1 MSDSETARLLKGQPQ
16 TANWWHTVCLRY
28 RSSHFCVRSKAAII
42 ILIWNFLLTFAVT
55 SSTPLDSPPLLGLVS
70 RILILPIQF
79 GFTSVLYLFYPLAGF
94 VADVCCGRHKTVT
107 VSLWVFVV
115 GLATYVV
122 LAAIYFD
129 NPSMILVYILLP
141 VSVLLMLIGVCG
153 FQANAVQY
161 GLDQLLDSPTTC
173 LSLFIYWYFW
183 ASYVG
188 EILVKVLVY
197 CTDSRLIDFNQFG
210 TVFCVVNGVITVGI
224 VVTLSL
230 SCCKRRWF
238 VVDSGSRNPYKLV
251 YRVLRFAATNKC
263 PIQRSAFTYCE
274 DELPSRIDFGKHK
287 YGGPFTTE
295 EVEDVKTFL
304 SILSVLFAVGF
315 VFTTE
320 IAAYDVLSY
329 ATVLNLTGVT
339 DSFFS
344 LGSAPSLFVVLFI
357 SLYIFIIRPLFSYY
371 VPGLF
376 KRMGLGMVF
385 YLLAVCCRSVNEIA
399 LQIQHHNETCS
410 ERIDLNITLSS
421 SEVYPTYVTQNL
433 FCGIAFFFFY
443 PSVFEF
449 ICSQSPHAMKG
460 LLIGVYF
467 AIRGVYL
474 LFGVGIMIPFY
485 FWTTHLFSCNLAYY
499 LVNVFIAIVGLVV
512 YTVAARRYKY
522 RDRQRGDYPNIHL
535 FAEEYYG
542 NHQDEPHY
550 DFDPID

>member
-1 MSDSETARLLKGQPQ
+1 MFS
-16 TANWWHTVCLRY
+16 V
-28 RSSHFCVRSKAAII
+28 
-42 ILIWNFLLTFAVT
+42 TF
-55 SSTPLDSPPLLGLVS
+55 GC
-70 RILILPIQF
+70 
-79 GFTSVLYLFYPLAGF
+79 TSVLYLFYPLAGF

-115 GLATYVV
+115 GLATYLV
-122 LAAIYFD
+122 LIAFVFFYNSYSD
-129 NPSMILVYILLP
+129 HPSLIPKFIMPASLL
-141 VSVLLMLIGVCG
+141 LLLIGLCG
-153 FQANAVQY
+153 FQANAIQY
-161 GLDQLLDSPTTC
+161 GLDQLLDSPAAC

-188 EILVKVLVY
+188 EILGKVLLACATFHLTEV
-197 CTDSRLIDFNQFG
+197 LEFKQLG

-224 VVTLSL
+224 VVTLCL
-230 SCCKRRWF
+230 SYCKRRWF
-238 VVDSGSRNPYKLV
+238 IVDPGSRNPYKLV
-251 YRVLRFAATNKC
+251 YRVLRFAAKNKY

-304 SILSVLFAVGF
+304 NILSVLFAVGF

-385 YLLAVCCRSVNEIA
+385 YLLAVCCRSVNETVI
-399 LQIQHHNETCS
+399 QIQHHNETCS

-421 SEVYPTYVTQNL
+421 FEVYPAFVTQNL

-474 LFGVGIMIPFY
+474 LFGVGILISFY

-542 NHQDEPHY
+542 NH
-550 DFDPID
+550 

>member
-1 MSDSETARLLKGQPQ
+1 M
-16 TANWWHTVCLRY
+16 
-28 RSSHFCVRSKAAII
+28 
-42 ILIWNFLLTFAVT
+42 
-55 SSTPLDSPPLLGLVS
+55 
-70 RILILPIQF
+70 
-79 GFTSVLYLFYPLAGF
+79 LYLFYPLAGF

-115 GLATYVV
+115 GLSIYVV
-122 LAAIYFD
+122 VNAVVYFYD
-129 NPSMILVYILLP
+129 QALYVMLVSQLL
-141 VSVLLMLIGVCG
+141 LLIGVCG

-161 GLDQLLDSPTTC
+161 GLDQLLDSPAEC
-173 LSLFIYWYFW
+173 LSLFIYWYVW

-188 EILVKVLVY
+188 EGLAKALLA
-197 CTDSRLIDFNQFG
+197 CATSPLIKALDFKQFG
-210 TVFCVVNGVITVGI
+210 TVFCVVNGVFAVSIGI
-224 VVTLSL
+224 TLSL

-238 VVDSGSRNPYKLV
+238 IVDPGSRNPYKLV
-251 YRVLRFAATNKC
+251 YRVLRFAAKNKY

-320 IAAYDVLSY
+320 MAAYDVLSY
-329 ATVLNLTGVT
+329 TTVLKLS
-339 DSFFS
+339 DYAASFFS
-344 LGSAPSLFVVLFI
+344 LGSAPPLFVVLFI
-357 SLYIFIIRPLFSYY
+357 PLYIFIIRPLFSYY

-385 YLLAVCCRSVNEIA
+385 YLLAVCCRSVNETA
-399 LQIQHHNETCS
+399 LQIQDHNETCS
-410 ERIDLNITLSS
+410 ERINLNITLSS
-421 SEVYPTYVTQNL
+421 FEVYPAFVTQNV
-433 FCGIAFFFFY
+433 FCALAFFFFY

-550 DFDPID
+550 DFDPVD